1 MKPLVLP
8 CRGTRIKL
16 LKKWQLA
23 NCSVG
28 IGNSGDRLPL
38 DQSPVEEAGDP
49 IINSLAVGDS
59 VSTID
64 EVEMGELAALL
75 LLLLPLSDLAS
86 TDPLRLP
93 IFFDLRSAVLDSF
106 RKTSSK
112 SSL

>member
-1 MKPLVLP
+1 M
-8 CRGTRIKL
+8 
-16 LKKWQLA
+16 
-23 NCSVG
+23 
-28 IGNSGDRLPL
+28 GNTGDRLLL

-49 IINSLAVGDS
+49 IMNSLAVGDS

-64 EVEMGELAALL
+64 EAEVEAGELTTLL

-106 RKTSSK
+106 RKTSS
-112 SSL
+112 